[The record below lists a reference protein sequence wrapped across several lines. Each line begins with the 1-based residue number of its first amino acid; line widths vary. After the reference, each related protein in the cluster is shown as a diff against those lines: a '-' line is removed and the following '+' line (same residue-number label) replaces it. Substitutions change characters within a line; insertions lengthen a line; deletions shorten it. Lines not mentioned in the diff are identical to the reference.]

1 MRDDCFTTPEITFS
15 AGAGEFVGT
24 LETEATLEVCVTVS
38 PDLSGVDVPIPT
50 VPHPTEDGLLPV
62 EIGNCPRIVIFI
74 VAAAPAVAILED
86 FATSAGFREQH
97 LSDDLSRHFGGV
109 LSRRSSEST
118 AGNRGMSALL
128 IPFRD
133 RER

>member
-1 MRDDCFTTPEITFS
+1 MRADCVTTPETSSS

-38 PDLSGVDVPIPT
+38 PNLSGVDVPIPT
-50 VPHPTEDGLLPV
+50 VSHPTEDGLLL
-62 EIGNCPRIVIFI
+62 EIGNCPRVVVFT
-74 VAAAPAVAILED
+74 VAAAPAVAVFED
-86 FATSAGFREQH
+86 FAVSAGFRERH
-97 LSDDLSRHFGGV
+97 MSDDLNRHLGDV

-118 AGNRGMSALL
+118 AGNKGVSALL

-133 RER
+133 REI